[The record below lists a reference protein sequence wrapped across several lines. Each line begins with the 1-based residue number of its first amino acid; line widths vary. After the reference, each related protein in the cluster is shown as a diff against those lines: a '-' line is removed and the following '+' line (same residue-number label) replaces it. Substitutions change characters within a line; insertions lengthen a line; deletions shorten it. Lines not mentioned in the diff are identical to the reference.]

1 MYIAINILKHQEVY
15 GITNRDEPVLDAN
28 GSIYN
33 KFKSKFTFKFTTKII
48 ERIGN
53 AGTKNVKTMVSL
65 NIYVTFGEP
74 LECH

>member
-1 MYIAINILKHQEVY
+1 MYIAINIQ
-15 GITNRDEPVLDAN
+15 NEPVLDAN
-28 GSIYN
+28 GNIYN

-48 ERIGN
+48 DRIDN

-65 NIYVTFGEP
+65 NIYVTFGER